1 MIIYLPM
8 EKVTLVHRTTRKSGM
23 TKLRFRLRD
32 GRNVQLY
39 YKSSIIVD
47 IGRVNVLLSKL
58 DGNLEIKR
66 NVKVWDKDLLALL
79 QAQKK
84 KMLQVYQRMKEKQIP
99 INAANFDREMQQR
112 PRDGTLERNQ
122 DSFLSVFWSL
132 TEKQLQDGVIGPS
145 RYKHSVVIW
154 KALERF
160 FEIFGY
166 TNVCPEEITPEILME
181 FRNFF
186 VDEYRYVGSYPHLYQ
201 GMKTCNIPHKPRGNN
216 TVVTALNRLQ
226 AIFAELECKDLVV
239 KSPFRKLGKERRRI
253 VMRERYD
260 EPVYLLKDE
269 FLKVMHHPVPDEFL
283 EIKKAFLLQT
293 ALGCRISDFRNL
305 RKENVSISSDG
316 IPYVHYLPL
325 KTLKKQNDFREICT
339 PLIKYAYD
347 MVLQDEFSYKIAN
360 QLSGKD
366 GYNQKLKELM
376 KLCGIDR
383 LCTVFDEVQNRNNYV
398 PLFELASSKLCRKT
412 HIDLMNKVQINKY
425 VAGLHQNGSS
435 AVDRYTSLDL
445 KDRFLLM
452 CAAFEQPFFTIQI

>member
-1 MIIYLPM
+1 M

-58 DGNLEIKR
+58 DSNLEVKR
-66 NVKVWDKDLLALL
+66 NVKVWDKELLALL
-79 QAQKK
+79 QAQKE

-99 INAANFDREMQQR
+99 INAESFDREMQLK
-112 PRDGTLERNQ
+112 PRDGTTMENE

-166 TNVCPEEITPEILME
+166 TNIRAEEITPELLME

-186 VDEYRYVGSYPHLYQ
+186 VDEYRYVGSYAHLYQ

-226 AIFAELECKDLVV
+226 AVFAELECKDLVL

-269 FLKVMHHPVPDEFL
+269 FLSVLHCRVPDEYQ
-283 EIKKAFLLQT
+283 EVKKVFLLQT

-305 RKENVSISSDG
+305 KKENVSISSEG

-325 KTLKKQNDFREICT
+325 KTLKRQNDYREICT

-347 MVLQDEFSYKIAN
+347 MVLKDGFSYKIPN
-360 QLSGKD
+360 QLSGKE

-383 LCTVFDEVQNRNNYV
+383 LCTVFDEVQNRNRYV

-425 VAGLHQNGSS
+425 AAGLHQYGSS
-435 AVDRYTSLDL
+435 AVDRYTSMEL
-445 KDRFLLM
+445 KDRFILM
-452 CAAFEQPFFTIQI
+452 CAAFDQPFFIAQT